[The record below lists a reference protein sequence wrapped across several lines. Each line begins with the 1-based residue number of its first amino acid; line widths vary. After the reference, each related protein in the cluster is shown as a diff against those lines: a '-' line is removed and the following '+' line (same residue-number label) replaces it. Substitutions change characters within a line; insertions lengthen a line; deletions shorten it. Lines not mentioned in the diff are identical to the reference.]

1 MHHDKI
7 FRLPGA
13 YRHLVTLAKNVRVAP
28 VHTSKRNH
36 QSSDVNRGEA
46 KDRDSDSDRIS
57 GGVMDGNHDDM
68 TSGAGD
74 RVQGEGTL
82 SSMVPPAWMTPADY
96 LSATSTSTSTTNLK
110 SEIPQ
115 KNSEGRGGRS
125 EGVGEGEGVGEYPF
139 SNQVEKM
146 WLSDT
151 IPKLLH
157 DIYSTSSSALHSSN
171 IGLLPSALTKAAE
184 SDGEHVHSAHA
195 ESHSA
200 SHSSQNTHHIEA
212 TEGASSISS
221 SSSSS
226 SSGRS
231 RDSIGDGDR
240 GEIEGL
246 RISFSL
252 CASTYAT
259 TFLDHL
265 VDTVNKQTLK
275 K

>member
-28 VHTSKRNH
+28 VQTSNKKE
-36 QSSDVNRGEA
+36 QSLD
-46 KDRDSDSDRIS
+46 DIRDSDRVS
-57 GGVMDGNHDDM
+57 GGVLDGNHDDM
-68 TSGAGD
+68 ATATGD
-74 RVQGEGTL
+74 GVQGEGTL

-96 LSATSTSTSTTNLK
+96 LSVTATSTSKLEK
-110 SEIPQ
+110 A
-115 KNSEGRGGRS
+115 GRS
-125 EGVGEGEGVGEYPF
+125 EGVGVGEGEYPF

-146 WLSDT
+146 WLSET

-171 IGLLPSALTKAAE
+171 IGLLPSALTKAVE
-184 SDGEHVHSAHA
+184 SEGVHVHSTHA

-200 SHSSQNTHHIEA
+200 SHSSENTHHIEA
-212 TEGASSISS
+212 TEGSS

-226 SSGRS
+226 SSSSDSDRS
-231 RDSIGDGDR
+231 RGSLGDGDR

-275 K
+275 N